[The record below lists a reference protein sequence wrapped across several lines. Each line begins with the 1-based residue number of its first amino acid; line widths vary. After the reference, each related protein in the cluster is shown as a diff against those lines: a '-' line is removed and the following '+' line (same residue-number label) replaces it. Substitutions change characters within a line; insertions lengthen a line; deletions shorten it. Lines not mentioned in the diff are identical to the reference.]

1 MIRIT
6 LILVLFLLPL
16 WGNIDAQIEAI
27 QRAPVTERFKLMNAF
42 KKEIV
47 QMKETERIQAMTKLQ
62 SITQSKH
69 ADKAFKELRSRTR
82 NAKSHTRREIPRSN
96 LQNGSRTEDAVE
108 NNVEQETEN
117 ETENETEGS
126 VENEVEQQTQNET
139 ENETEDSVENE
150 VEQQTQNETEGSVEN
165 EVEQHTE
172 DHIEREDF
180 EENEHEEE
188 HDDD

>member
-108 NNVEQETEN
+108 HNVEQE
-117 ETENETEGS
+117 
-126 VENEVEQQTQNET
+126 TQNET
-139 ENETEDSVENE
+139 ENETEGSVENE

-188 HDDD
+188 HDDV